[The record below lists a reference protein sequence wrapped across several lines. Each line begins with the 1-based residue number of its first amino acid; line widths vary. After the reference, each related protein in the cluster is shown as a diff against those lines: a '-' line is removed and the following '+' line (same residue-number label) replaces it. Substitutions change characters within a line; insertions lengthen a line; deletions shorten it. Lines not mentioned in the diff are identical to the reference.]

1 MRFLLLN
8 DRLEV
13 TWSPDRVAIG
23 LAAQQDEDAG
33 RDGEDRQD
41 YGEATESRD
50 QGEQAVGDEEDG
62 QQEHA
67 NISGYF
73 HSGFPF

>member
-1 MRFLLLN
+1 MIAHNMRFLLLN

-13 TWSPDRVAIG
+13 TWSRDRVAVD

-33 RDGEDRQD
+33 CDGEDRQD

-50 QGEQAVGDEEDG
+50 QRK
-62 QQEHA
+62 
-67 NISGYF
+67 
-73 HSGFPF
+73 